1 MKSSRT
7 SVHKNKP
14 GRQPTAF
21 RPPPS
26 AFRLL
31 PSAFCLLLFTF
42 CFSAAAQARWTRQTS
57 GTLAWLH
64 AVYFLDQ
71 NRGWAVGSKGA
82 LLATVDGGKTWLA
95 KPKPTDDVLR
105 DIHFFDSQTGWLVCE
120 TNVYELRTND
130 QPRTYLMTTD
140 DGEKWKRLPL
150 PTRHLLLG
158 GALFD
163 NDRGW
168 LVGAGATIL
177 QTSDGGE
184 TWHT

>member
-105 DIHFFDSQTGWLVCE
+105 DIHIFDSQTGWLVCE

-140 DGEKWKRLPL
+140 DGGSTWTRMNIPEADSNVRLVRVVFSP
-150 PTRHLLLG
+150 R
-158 GALFD
+158 
-163 NDRGW
+163 
-168 LVGAGATIL
+168 
-177 QTSDGGE
+177 
-184 TWHT
+184 